1 MARKN
6 LLTIKQVSESL
17 NISVHT
23 AYKWSAS
30 GKLPNIKLGYS
41 LRFDPDRIEQF
52 IAKREGGRS

>member
-1 MARKN
+1 MTLKN
-6 LLTIKQVSESL
+6 LLTIKQVSEIL

-41 LRFDPDRIEQF
+41 LRFDPERIEKF
-52 IAKREGGRS
+52 IAKGETA